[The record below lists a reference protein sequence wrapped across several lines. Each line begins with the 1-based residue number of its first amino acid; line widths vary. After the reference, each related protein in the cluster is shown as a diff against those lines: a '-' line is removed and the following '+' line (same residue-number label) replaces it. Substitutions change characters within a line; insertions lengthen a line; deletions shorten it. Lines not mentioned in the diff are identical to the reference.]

1 MNLERETADESGEA
15 VALALD
21 RYRQGLT
28 GFTPLADAQLTWLE
42 YRNALLTSQSKALVA
57 LVNLY
62 QAPDGGRSEF
72 QYTLVAQ
79 GRLEDASQF
88 GDIILRQDAG
98 GILRLKDV
106 AKVELG
112 SQSYGAVAKVNGQP
126 TALVGVQQL
135 PGANALDVAK
145 GAEKELERL
154 SRYFPDGVHYRIVQ
168 NVSDY
173 VRESIDDVLVTFV
186 LTTLI
191 LMFVILI
198 FLQNWRAVI
207 IPMLTI
213 PVSIIAT
220 FAVMKLMGFSLNT
233 LTLSGLVLAIAIV
246 VDDAIVVVED
256 CSRLVDKGELDRKQ
270 AAAKAMKELTG
281 PVIGEVLVLM
291 SVFIPTAF
299 VSGIT
304 GELYKQFA
312 LTIAVSTAF
321 SGFNALTLT
330 PVLCVLFL
338 TPRKPARFVV
348 YKLFKKGYDR
358 VLHFYDRVITG
369 MLGRPRLMLLIYVV
383 VAAVG
388 IWGFTKWPSS
398 YLPEEDMGYFLT
410 SVQLPTGASLQRTEA
425 VVDGISQR
433 IPKEVPQVKDV
444 MSISGFSF
452 MGGGVRLQHGLDQRD
467 AQAVERAGAR
477 RLYRRGDCQGAED
490 SLGVSGGDSILDESP
505 VDTRS
510 WRIVGSD
517 HASSRHQQ
525 PRHHGDNE
533 GTRRRGAGRQG
544 RSAHCRRVKPVP
556 GDSAAVSA
564 THGPE

>member
-1 MNLERETADESGEA
+1 MEEAVDNYNLTVATAVEETRNAIGVYQASVRQMNLERETADESGEA

-191 LMFVILI
+191 LMLVILI

-233 LTLSGLVLAIAIV
+233 LTLSGLLGFQRP
-246 VDDAIVVVED
+246 DAH
-256 CSRLVDKGELDRKQ
+256 S
-270 AAAKAMKELTG
+270 G
-281 PVIGEVLVLM
+281 PL
-291 SVFIPTAF
+291 
-299 VSGIT
+299 
-304 GELYKQFA
+304 
-312 LTIAVSTAF
+312 
-321 SGFNALTLT
+321 
-330 PVLCVLFL
+330 
-338 TPRKPARFVV
+338 
-348 YKLFKKGYDR
+348 
-358 VLHFYDRVITG
+358 
-369 MLGRPRLMLLIYVV
+369 RP
-383 VAAVG
+383 
-388 IWGFTKWPSS
+388 
-398 YLPEEDMGYFLT
+398 LPH
-410 SVQLPTGASLQRTEA
+410 S
-425 VVDGISQR
+425 
-433 IPKEVPQVKDV
+433 
-444 MSISGFSF
+444 
-452 MGGGVRLQHGLDQRD
+452 
-467 AQAVERAGAR
+467 AQAGT
-477 RLYRRGDCQGAED
+477 LRG
-490 SLGVSGGDSILDESP
+490 L
-505 VDTRS
+505 
-510 WRIVGSD
+510 
-517 HASSRHQQ
+517 
-525 PRHHGDNE
+525 
-533 GTRRRGAGRQG
+533 
-544 RSAHCRRVKPVP
+544 
-556 GDSAAVSA
+556 
-564 THGPE
+564 

>member
-1 MNLERETADESGEA
+1 MCRPTYSATESHPAGGLFGKNSLSYSVAPTLSWTIFDGLARNYRVAESKAQMEEAVDNYNLTVATAVEETRNAIGVYQASVRQMNLERETADESGEA

-28 GFTPLADAQLTWLE
+28 GFTPVADAQLTWLE

-62 QAPDGGRSEF
+62 QAPDGGRSDF

-98 GILRLKDV
+98 RILRLKDV

-145 GAEKELERL
+145 VAEKELERL

-173 VRESIDDVLVTFV
+173 VRESIDDVFVTFV

-191 LMFVILI
+191 LMLVILI

-233 LTLSGLVLAIAIV
+233 LTLSRLVLAIAIV

-312 LTIAVSTAF
+312 LTIAYPRHSRVST
-321 SGFNALTLT
+321 
-330 PVLCVLFL
+330 P
-338 TPRKPARFVV
+338 
-348 YKLFKKGYDR
+348 
-358 VLHFYDRVITG
+358 
-369 MLGRPRLMLLIYVV
+369 
-383 VAAVG
+383 
-388 IWGFTKWPSS
+388 
-398 YLPEEDMGYFLT
+398 
-410 SVQLPTGASLQRTEA
+410 
-425 VVDGISQR
+425 
-433 IPKEVPQVKDV
+433 
-444 MSISGFSF
+444 
-452 MGGGVRLQHGLDQRD
+452 
-467 AQAVERAGAR
+467 
-477 RLYRRGDCQGAED
+477 
-490 SLGVSGGDSILDESP
+490 
-505 VDTRS
+505 
-510 WRIVGSD
+510 
-517 HASSRHQQ
+517 
-525 PRHHGDNE
+525 
-533 GTRRRGAGRQG
+533 
-544 RSAHCRRVKPVP
+544 
-556 GDSAAVSA
+556 
-564 THGPE
+564 